1 MDLQKRGE
9 EINTRREMERGVAI
23 CDRRSSSRKKPPRS
37 TVYSLFLISRA
48 INVVFCRPSFFLFHS
63 LTPAAQMPRIIFGI
77 AIAKKKKKKTTK
89 FNRGE
94 TRTNFCRSYFAVG
107 GSGWKMPHGNRP
119 SWRGL
124 DPAVLGWVL
133 RLHLGRFQPQA
144 LFLHYGRTRFERA
157 HATLLPK

>member
-1 MDLQKRGE
+1 
-9 EINTRREMERGVAI
+9 MERGVAI

-107 GSGWKMPHGNRP
+107 GSGGKMPHGNRP

-133 RLHLGRFQPQA
+133 RLHLGRFQLQA
-144 LFLHYGRTRFERA
+144 LFLHYRKTRFERA